1 MGSETNPF
9 GAWIRHEKPM
19 LVSEAPV
26 EMDIPVG
33 DEITTGVNAGSSQ
46 AGTTEGGNG
55 DEVMWAEERADQ
67 EVINGVVDATSVLA
81 EVPAFT
87 PQVLYAF
94 CTDVAQNVHTYAQI
108 ALRYGFVDVA
118 QMAEF
123 LRDQHVIRRR
133 IKEYKAV
140 WESDTNVRERIRE
153 LSGHAVLAAL
163 PTTAQIMLDAKQPA
177 NTRIDAVKQHAIMAG
192 AQASGIGAAA
202 AGAGGGPSA
211 AKFSIQIMFANSGKT
226 ETFTTIQ
233 AEPVNRDDRDIVV
246 PP

>member
-19 LVSEAPV
+19 LVSETPV
-26 EMDIPVG
+26 EMTVDISG
-33 DEITTGVNAGSSQ
+33 D
-46 AGTTEGGNG
+46 GTSPLN
-55 DEVMWAEERADQ
+55 EVDSEERADQ

-211 AKFSIQIMFANSGKT
+211 ARFSIQIMFANSGKT

-233 AEPVNRDDRDIVV
+233 AEPVKQDDRDIVV

>member
-19 LVSEAPV
+19 LVSETPV
-26 EMDIPVG
+26 EMDI
-33 DEITTGVNAGSSQ
+33 TTGVNDEYGLSAAAS
-46 AGTTEGGNG
+46 AEGGAKG
-55 DEVMWAEERADQ
+55 EVDEEERADQ

-202 AGAGGGPSA
+202 GAGGGPSA
-211 AKFSIQIMFANSGKT
+211 ARFSIQIMFANSGKT

-233 AEPVNRDDRDIVV
+233 AEPAKPDDRDIVV